1 MSARSSDT
9 VFLGHPAGL
18 GWLAGAEF
26 FERFS
31 YYGMQTLLVLYMTN
45 YLLTADHGAH
55 VIGFGA
61 FHTFLNVIN
70 GRELSGV
77 ALASATYGFYGSF
90 VYITP
95 LLGGLL
101 ADRLTGRTA
110 AVTIGALLMVLGH
123 FLMAFDASFVIA
135 LLCLLLGVGC
145 FKGNIAAQVGD
156 LYAPGDL
163 RRADAFQIYYM
174 GIQVAGMV
182 APLVCSTLGE
192 GYAWHLGFGAAG
204 IGMLIGLLVYLKG
217 RPTFP
222 KETFRRDGEVKR
234 PPLSSRDARA
244 VFVLVLLVP
253 VIALALLGNMQIF
266 GAYLLWAQNSFH
278 LVFFGKTMPVG
289 WMVSL
294 DGIISFITMAGSVMF
309 WRWYGT
315 RWKEPDEVTKMTVG
329 ICIAAGA
336 PLLLAAAS
344 MIVASTGKPVSLAW
358 AVGFHLIN
366 DIGFGNI
373 LPVSLALYS
382 RCAPKGWESVMVAVS
397 YLQLALAVY
406 LAGNLGGLLGTM
418 PDSQFWLIHV
428 GIMIASAVILVTVR
442 KFSGRILAPT

>member
-1 MSARSSDT
+1 MAKDKDT
-9 VFLGHPAGL
+9 AFLGHPTGL
-18 GWLAGAEF
+18 GWLAASEF
-26 FERFS
+26 WERFS
-31 YYGMQTLLVLYMTN
+31 YYGMQTLLVLYVTH
-45 YLLTADHGAH
+45 YLLTGDHSSH
-55 VIGFGA
+55 VLGFGQ
-61 FHTFLNVIN
+61 FHSFLNFLN
-70 GRELSGV
+70 GRELSGP

-101 ADRLTGRTA
+101 ADRLIGRTA
-110 AVTIGALLMVLGH
+110 AVTTGALLMVLGH
-123 FLMAFDASFVIA
+123 FLMAFDASFVLA

-156 LYAPGDL
+156 LYATDDL

-174 GIQVAGMV
+174 GIQLAGMV

-222 KETFRRDGEVKR
+222 KEVFRKDGEVKR
-234 PPLSSRDARA
+234 PPLTARDVRSMI
-244 VFVLVLLVP
+244 VLAFLVP

-266 GAYLLWAQNSFH
+266 GAYLLWGERNFN

-289 WMVSL
+289 WLVSL
-294 DGIISFITMAGSVMF
+294 DGFISFITMATSVMF
-309 WRWYGT
+309 WRWYGK
-315 RWKEPDEVTKMTVG
+315 RRKEPDEVTKMSIG

-336 PLLLAAAS
+336 PLLLAVAS
-344 MIVASTGKPVSLAW
+344 MMVASTGHPVTLGWGVA
-358 AVGFHLIN
+358 FHVIN

-373 LPVSLALYS
+373 LPISLALYS
-382 RCAPKGWESVMVAVS
+382 RCAPKGWESFMVAVS

-418 PDSQFWLIHV
+418 PDSQFWLMHV

-442 KFSGRILAPT
+442 SVTGKVLAPA

>member
-1 MSARSSDT
+1 MTKDKDT
-9 VFLGHPAGL
+9 AFIGHPPGL
-18 GWLAGAEF
+18 AWLAASEF
-26 FERFS
+26 WERFS
-31 YYGMQTLLVLYMTN
+31 YYGMQTLLVLYVTH
-45 YLLTADHGAH
+45 YLLTANHSSH
-55 VIGFGA
+55 VMGFEL
-61 FHTFLNVIN
+61 FHRFLNTIN
-70 GRELSGV
+70 GRELSGD

-95 LLGGLL
+95 LLGGLI

-110 AVTIGALLMVLGH
+110 AVTVGALLMVLGH
-123 FLMAFDASFVIA
+123 FLMAFDVSFVFA
-135 LLCLLLGVGC
+135 LLCLLVGVGC

-163 RRADAFQIYYM
+163 RRADAFQIYYL

-182 APLVCSTLGE
+182 APMVCSTLGE
-192 GYAWHLGFGAAG
+192 GYAWHWGFGAAG
-204 IGMLIGLLVYLKG
+204 IGMLIGLVVYLRG

-222 KETFRRDGEVKR
+222 KEQFRRDGEVSR
-234 PPLSSRDARA
+234 PRLTGRDVRA
-244 VFVLVLLVP
+244 IIVLGLLVP

-266 GAYLLWAQNSFH
+266 GAYLLWAERSFH

-294 DGIISFITMAGSVMF
+294 DGFISFITMAGSVMF
-309 WRWYGT
+309 WRWYGKH
-315 RWKEPDEVTKMTVG
+315 RKEPDEVSKMAIG
-329 ICIAAGA
+329 ICIAACA

-344 MIVASTGKPVSLAW
+344 MVVAQTGKPVSLGW
-358 AVGFHLIN
+358 AVAFHVIN

-382 RCAPKGWESVMVAVS
+382 RCSPKGWESVMVAVS

-406 LAGNLGGLLGTM
+406 LAGNLGGFLGTM

-428 GIMIASAVILVTVR
+428 AVMIASAVILVTVR
-442 KFSGRILAPT
+442 RVTGKVLAPT

>member
-1 MSARSSDT
+1 MARNKDT
-9 VFLGHPAGL
+9 AFLGHPTGL
-18 GWLAGAEF
+18 GWLAASEF
-26 FERFS
+26 WERFS
-31 YYGMQTLLVLYMTN
+31 YYGMQTLLVLYVTH
-45 YLLTADHGAH
+45 YLLVDGHSSH
-55 VIGFGA
+55 VLGFDL
-61 FHTFLNVIN
+61 FHKFLNGLN
-70 GRELSGV
+70 GRELSGP

-135 LLCLLLGVGC
+135 LLCLLVGVGC

-234 PPLSSRDARA
+234 EPLSSRDARA
-244 VFVLVLLVP
+244 VFVLALLVP

-266 GAYLLWAQNSFH
+266 GAYLLWAENSFH

-294 DGIISFITMAGSVMF
+294 DGIISFVTMGASVMF
-309 WRWYGT
+309 WRWYG
-315 RWKEPDEVTKMTVG
+315 RHRKEPDEVSKMTIG

-336 PLLLAAAS
+336 PLTLAAAS
-344 MIVASTGKPVSLAW
+344 MIVAQTGQPVSLGW
-358 AVGFHLIN
+358 AVAFHVIN

-428 GIMIASAVILVTVR
+428 AVMIASAVMLLAMR